1 MVSSCLGSKVEIWAE
16 DDAGNS
22 LLEVVVR
29 ISLVFRDG
37 RRVLRR
43 LVRSEMVV
51 VEGRGSERVVG
62 RLRPGNE
69 VSRILIV
76 VGAIMLYSRTST
88 KGKTSSTEYG

>member
-1 MVSSCLGSKVEIWAE
+1 MVSFWLGSKVEIWAE
-16 DDAGNS
+16 DDAGSS

-51 VEGRGSERVVG
+51 VDGRGSERVVG
-62 RLRPGNE
+62 RLRPWKE
-69 VSRILIV
+69 VSRMLTV
-76 VGAIMLYSRTST
+76 VGAIVLCV
-88 KGKTSSTEYG
+88 